1 MRFPPAWYPDPTARH
16 DHRWWDGAE
25 WTAHVADAGAV
36 SRDPIGAGRADGPGD
51 PGTARAEDRAD
62 APRPSGAG
70 SRGASV
76 ALGLG
81 VIALLV
87 GAVPFLG
94 LPVAVAALV
103 IALRTRRRTAPGA
116 GRGLATGGVVAAS
129 LGGATAVATTLV
141 ALLMLVEGFG
151 GAFGASVRAYAA
163 CLEERP
169 VEECQR
175 EFTEDVLEV
184 LGG

>member
-36 SRDPIGAGRADGPGD
+36 SRDPIAAAGSGGPSRPDPTRDGRRAGD
-51 PGTARAEDRAD
+51 PTDGTPRA
-62 APRPSGAG
+62 
-70 SRGASV
+70 ASV

-81 VIALLV
+81 VAALLT
-87 GAVPFLG
+87 GAIPFLG
-94 LPVAVAALV
+94 LLVAAAAMV
-103 IALRTRRRTAPGA
+103 VGIRIRRRTGPGA
-116 GRGLATGGVVAAS
+116 GRGLATGGVAAAA
-129 LGGATAVATTLV
+129 LGGVTAVATTLV
-141 ALLMLVEGFG
+141 AVMLLVEGFG
-151 GAFGASVRAYAA
+151 GGIGAATRTYAA

-169 VEECQR
+169 QEVCQR
-175 EFTEDVLEV
+175 EFSRELVEL